1 MMRISTLHLTN
12 TLNWILLVKQ
22 QPVGRHVA
30 PLGVGHIIL
39 VPSQPNLLLLLKAT
53 YLAKKKEIPII

>member
-1 MMRISTLHLTN
+1 MMMRMSNLHLTN

-39 VPSQPNLLLLLKAT
+39 VPSQPNVLLKAT
-53 YLAKKKEIPII
+53 YLPKKQEIPIL